1 MSPPGQAA
9 GQPGSPTTTRLIY
22 NYPHLIAERKRLVS
36 PPPGSRA
43 ARLLPT
49 TTRLIY
55 NNSINICKQFNLNIL
70 HTYILRFGYKTRA
83 RGKETKIY
91 FFMDYRSR
99 VEQSRRVV
107 DSFTEQLTRDKQVAF
122 LQVMPYS
129 VMEFLPFI
137 GGFQFFKTA
146 ADLNDWV
153 SPCTLILQMDHQN

>member
-1 MSPPGQAA
+1 
-9 GQPGSPTTTRLIY
+9 
-22 NYPHLIAERKRLVS
+22 
-36 PPPGSRA
+36 
-43 ARLLPT
+43 
-49 TTRLIY
+49 
-55 NNSINICKQFNLNIL
+55 
-70 HTYILRFGYKTRA
+70 
-83 RGKETKIY
+83 
-91 FFMDYRSR
+91 MDYRSR

-122 LQVMPYS
+122 LQVMPHS

>member
-1 MSPPGQAA
+1 
-9 GQPGSPTTTRLIY
+9 
-22 NYPHLIAERKRLVS
+22 
-36 PPPGSRA
+36 
-43 ARLLPT
+43 
-49 TTRLIY
+49 
-55 NNSINICKQFNLNIL
+55 
-70 HTYILRFGYKTRA
+70 
-83 RGKETKIY
+83 
-91 FFMDYRSR
+91 MDYRSR

-122 LQVMPYS
+122 LQEMPYS